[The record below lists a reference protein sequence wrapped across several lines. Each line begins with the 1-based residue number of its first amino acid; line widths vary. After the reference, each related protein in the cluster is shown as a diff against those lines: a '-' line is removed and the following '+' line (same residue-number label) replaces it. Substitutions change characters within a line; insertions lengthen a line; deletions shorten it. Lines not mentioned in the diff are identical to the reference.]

1 LCSRLLIFTNPQQIH
16 EASPEFVKPKPRDE
30 YTPVEIPSGKKGD
43 GSVDASSMKA
53 RFELFANPPP
63 KPKVTSHYSQ
73 IT

>member
-1 LCSRLLIFTNPQQIH
+1 M
-16 EASPEFVKPKPRDE
+16 KPKPRDE
-30 YTPVEIPSGKKGD
+30 YTPVEVPSGKKDD